1 VGEAA
6 RRAAYEERRAAAI
19 APPPRRP
26 AARPPPPP
34 PAPPPPPPPD
44 PEAEEVSRRIAYRRE
59 IYRIKVGIAPILF
72 AERPAL
78 ASCGRYGRVNYQDAL
93 DPRNGTIDLV
103 KRPREVK
110 GPDGIVRVEWRAGL
124 AHVATCKNPH
134 VCATC
139 SNFLR
144 IHRAEE
150 VNAALKAHGIKR
162 TLMLTLTTRH
172 FAGDSPAWLF
182 AQWRRTCKLAFSG
195 REWKEVKQ
203 LIGFVGQIRAME
215 PTHGFKNGWH
225 IHQHR
230 VVFLE
235 GEADDEMIA
244 DIEAWFHIRWCRHV
258 AKTFGERYVPSAEH
272 GVKVTRTPPGDYLCK
287 LGLEIVDVGTKQP
300 KQANGETRRT
310 FFQIAADAAS
320 GDVPSMALVREY
332 AAAVRNEKQIHW
344 SPGLKAMFGI
354 GDEDPEA
361 DTESADVEDAPKARD
376 DEEDWRS
383 FANEEGKVIVTL
395 PREYVQNVWSR
406 LYGMKTPFGV
416 PTVPAVFEALEAH
429 EDDATAEV
437 AALEVLAQV
446 EQHGIAMAEASAAA
460 ADEQLREWG
469 RPVESARDAHRKAC
483 RHPETCRRCRRD
495 RRDHEHECAEGM
507 LRSLRSAGHEGASSR
522 PSPPWRNDG
531 RGSEGGLALGG
542 PEWTLVTSTSKDTA
556 SRVAELIETV
566 AMRGRLAR
574 QRERDG

>member
-1 VGEAA
+1 MTMSK
-6 RRAAYEERRAAAI
+6 RSY
-19 APPPRRP
+19 
-26 AARPPPPP
+26 
-34 PAPPPPPPPD
+34 
-44 PEAEEVSRRIAYRRE
+44 
-59 IYRIKVGIAPILF
+59 L
-72 AERPAL
+72 L
-78 ASCGRYGRVNYQDAL
+78 NYQDAL

-172 FAGDSPAWLF
+172 FASDSAAWLF

-215 PTHGFKNGWH
+215 PTHGFTNGWH

-244 DIEAWFHIRWCRHV
+244 AIEAWFHIRWCRYV
-258 AKTFGERYVPSAEH
+258 AKTFGDRYVPSAEH

-300 KQANGETRRT
+300 KEANGETRRT

-354 GDEDPEA
+354 GKEEETG
-361 DTESADVEDAPKARD
+361 TESVDDEDAPKPIGE
-376 DEEDWRS
+376 DEEDWRR

-395 PREYVQNVWSR
+395 PREYMQNVWSR

-495 RRDHEHECAEGM
+495 RRDLDRDCAEKM
-507 LRSLRSAGHEGASSR
+507 MRSLRSAGHEGVSSR
-522 PSPPWRNDG
+522 PSPLWRNDG
-531 RGSEGGLALGG
+531 QGPERGLALGG
-542 PEWTLVTSTSKDTA
+542 PEWTVAATTSKDTA

-574 QRERDG
+574 QRDRDG